1 LKGYD
6 IPLGAAIISI
16 ADSFDAMTTSRT
28 YRSGIS
34 VDEALNDI
42 RRNSGKQFNP
52 GVVDAFIRVVS
63 KRRKK
68 TDTDY

>member
-1 LKGYD
+1 MKGYD